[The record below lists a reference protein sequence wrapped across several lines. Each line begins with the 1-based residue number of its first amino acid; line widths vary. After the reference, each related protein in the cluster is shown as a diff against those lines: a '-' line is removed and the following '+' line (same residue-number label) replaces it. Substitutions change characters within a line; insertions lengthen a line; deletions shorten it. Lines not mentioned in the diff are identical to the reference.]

1 MLFASHLWI
10 SESPSRSIFRRVCPS
25 LCISRGSTPL
35 YLGESDPLF
44 GRVRPSVF
52 RRVCPSVFRR
62 VCPSVFWRVCP
73 SVFRRVCPSLCIS
86 ESLSLCILESLPL
99 CISENPPVCIW
110 ESPPVCISGSLPVC
124 ISESL
129 NNGGE
134 GCYPKVDSN
143 PAKYRSR
150 VSSVFS
156 QVQVQCCFTSTETIR
171 TEGLL
176 RPRTAT
182 STFTQ
187 LLSSESALVTWLSIA
202 LRPQKS

>member
-52 RRVCPSVFRR
+52 RRVCPSVFGR

-86 ESLSLCILESLPL
+86 ESLSLCILESLSL
-99 CISENPPVCIW
+99 CISENPPVCIWESLPVCIW

-124 ISESL
+124 ISDSL

-143 PAKYRSR
+143 PAKSRSR

-187 LLSSESALVTWLSIA
+187 LLWALSL
-202 LRPQKS
+202 L